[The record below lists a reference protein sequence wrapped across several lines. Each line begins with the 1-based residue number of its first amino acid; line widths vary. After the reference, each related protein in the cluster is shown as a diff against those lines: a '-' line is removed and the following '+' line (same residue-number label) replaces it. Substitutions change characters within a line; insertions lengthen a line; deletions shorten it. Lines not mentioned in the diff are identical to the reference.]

1 MTNKTKII
9 LFSIFILFG
18 VILTLFYSLFLS
30 KISTNELSDEPF
42 EIQNG
47 ESTKIIIKNLN
58 DKGFLKPSTFF
69 TGFIKVYTFV
79 SNKKIQSGYYK
90 IEDKQNNW
98 QVFKM
103 LINKEFIEPI
113 IVTIPPGFE
122 IRRIASVLKNKL
134 KLDSAAFVSR
144 AKNSDFIKKL
154 EINAVSLEG
163 YLYPDTY
170 DFVWKS
176 PLDLVIK
183 TLVARHK
190 EIWNEEIAEDFKK
203 QNKSRN
209 EILTLASI
217 VQGETSNENE
227 SKIVAG
233 LYLNRIK
240 IGMPLQADPTVQYA
254 LGKRKRLSYQDY
266 ALQSPYNTY
275 IIKGLPPTP
284 IGNPSITAIR
294 AVLNPASHNYIYMV
308 ARGDGSGLH
317 NFAENYQQHLAF
329 VSNYRKN
336 INKN

>member
-1 MTNKTKII
+1 MTNNTKFII
-9 LFSIFILFG
+9 FSALFLIGVIITLLYSIF
-18 VILTLFYSLFLS
+18 LS
-30 KISTNELSDEPF
+30 NVNTTNLNEEPF
-42 EIQNG
+42 EVKNG
-47 ESTKIIIKNLN
+47 ESTKLIIENLN
-58 DKGFLKPSTFF
+58 NKGFLKPNSFF
-69 TGFIKVYTFV
+69 YVLFKVSSFIG
-79 SNKKIQSGYYK
+79 NKKIYAGFYK
-90 IEDKQNNW
+90 IEDKHNNW

-103 LINKEFIEPI
+103 LINKRFIEPI
-113 IVTIPPGFE
+113 SVTIPPGFE
-122 IRRIASVLKNKL
+122 IRRIASVLHNKL
-134 KLDSAAFVSR
+134 KIDSSAFVMK
-144 AKNSDFIKKL
+144 AKNSDYVKQL
-154 EINAVSLEG
+154 EINATSLEG

-170 DFVWKS
+170 EFIYKS
-176 PLDLVIK
+176 SLDLVLK
-183 TLVARHK
+183 TLVNRHK
-190 EIWNEEIAEDFKK
+190 EIWNEEIEEEFKK
-203 QNKSRN
+203 QDKSRN

-227 SKIVAG
+227 AKIVAG

-275 IIKGLPPTP
+275 LIKGLPPTP
-284 IGNPSITAIR
+284 IGNPSVTAIK
-294 AVLNPASHNYIYMV
+294 AVLHPATHNYIYMV